1 MCNYFDLLKEPVLD
15 ILKAYKQDFL
25 EEDKR
30 LLEGF
35 AGSFILGVRDS
46 GTNQLQYTESSILSA
61 GLPIMG
67 DGLPSLEN
75 YRANVETFLFSND
88 VFFVGESG
96 NVRRCSK
103 EHAFSVYRSWDL
115 LAVETFKKYLEKKAA

>member
-1 MCNYFDLLKEPVLD
+1 
-15 ILKAYKQDFL
+15 
-25 EEDKR
+25 
-30 LLEGF
+30 
-35 AGSFILGVRDS
+35 
-46 GTNQLQYTESSILSA
+46 
-61 GLPIMG
+61 MG